1 VGEPLHILILEDWA
15 NDAEL
20 MLREVRKEG
29 IEFAALRVDTEDG
42 FRRQIRECRPDLILA
57 DYNLPAYD
65 GLSALA
71 VARQECAGVPFILVS
86 GSLGEERAVQAIR
99 QGATDYLLKQNLGRL
114 GPAVRRA
121 LREAEEWSQRRQTE
135 EALQKSE
142 AQLANA
148 VKMANLGHW
157 EFDIASGMFTFSD
170 SFYAIFHTNAREM
183 GGYRMSIADY
193 ARRFVHPDDAPMVG
207 AETRKALETDDP
219 NFNRYVEHRILYAD
233 GGVGHIA
240 VRFFIVKDAQGKTIK
255 TYGVNQ
261 DITERKRAEEA
272 RFEALAR
279 FSGFAEASQYG
290 MGMANLDGRITYVNP
305 RLACMVG
312 EASTAVCLG
321 KHFPTAYYSESMAR
335 RLQEEVMPALMR
347 DGHWHGEL
355 ELQTVDGRRVPTD
368 ENYFVIRDER
378 GRPRYVAV
386 ILTDITERKRAE
398 AALRASEAKHRLLF
412 ETSHDAIMTL
422 APPSWRFTSG
432 NSAAVT
438 MFGARDE
445 ADFTSRGPWEYSPEC
460 QPDGRPSADKAR
472 EMIETAVRDGSHFF
486 EWTHK
491 RLGGEEFPA
500 TVLLSRMEI
509 GGQVALQATVRDI
522 SDEKR
527 LEEQNLRTQRLESLG
542 TLAGGI
548 AHDLNNILSPMLLGA
563 QSLQEEPLTADQREI
578 AEMLESSAQ
587 RGADIIKQILT
598 FARGIEGAKGPVQI
612 RHVIRETLGMIRE
625 TFPRSIRI
633 ESDLPSDLWPVAG
646 DPTRL
651 HQVLLNLCVNS
662 RDAMPQGGTL
672 TVSAENR
679 QADESFARMAG
690 LPGSGDYLVWTVE
703 DTGEGIPPHI
713 LPRIFDPFFSTKG
726 PGKGTGL
733 GLSTAHGIVKAH
745 GGAIRVY
752 STPGQGSKFEIFL
765 PAVRDA
771 NEGDEVNKQT
781 LPQGHGE
788 LILVADDEGRIRQ
801 AVNATLEASGYAT
814 AIAQNGIEVVALCA
828 AKRAE
833 VRGVVL
839 DMMMPEMSGE
849 VALRAI
855 RKMMP
860 GIPVVAMSGLTEG
873 LQLPEDERTVLLK
886 KPFGKAELLHALRRL
901 LDQPGGAPVK
911 TEAPGP
917 SS

>member
-1 VGEPLHILILEDWA
+1 
-15 NDAEL
+15 
-20 MLREVRKEG
+20 
-29 IEFAALRVDTEDG
+29 
-42 FRRQIRECRPDLILA
+42 
-57 DYNLPAYD
+57 
-65 GLSALA
+65 
-71 VARQECAGVPFILVS
+71 
-86 GSLGEERAVQAIR
+86 
-99 QGATDYLLKQNLGRL
+99 
-114 GPAVRRA
+114 
-121 LREAEEWSQRRQTE
+121 
-135 EALQKSE
+135 
-142 AQLANA
+142 
-148 VKMANLGHW
+148 
-157 EFDIASGMFTFSD
+157 
-170 SFYAIFHTNAREM
+170 
-183 GGYRMSIADY
+183 
-193 ARRFVHPDDAPMVG
+193 
-207 AETRKALETDDP
+207 
-219 NFNRYVEHRILYAD
+219 
-233 GGVGHIA
+233 
-240 VRFFIVKDAQGKTIK
+240 
-255 TYGVNQ
+255 
-261 DITERKRAEEA
+261 
-272 RFEALAR
+272 
-279 FSGFAEASQYG
+279 
-290 MGMANLDGRITYVNP
+290 
-305 RLACMVG
+305 
-312 EASTAVCLG
+312 
-321 KHFPTAYYSESMAR
+321 
-335 RLQEEVMPALMR
+335 
-347 DGHWHGEL
+347 
-355 ELQTVDGRRVPTD
+355 
-368 ENYFVIRDER
+368 
-378 GRPRYVAV
+378 
-386 ILTDITERKRAE
+386 
-398 AALRASEAKHRLLF
+398 
-412 ETSHDAIMTL
+412 
-422 APPSWRFTSG
+422 
-432 NSAAVT
+432 
-438 MFGARDE
+438 
-445 ADFTSRGPWEYSPEC
+445 
-460 QPDGRPSADKAR
+460 
-472 EMIETAVRDGSHFF
+472 
-486 EWTHK
+486 
-491 RLGGEEFPA
+491 
-500 TVLLSRMEI
+500 
-509 GGQVALQATVRDI
+509 
-522 SDEKR
+522 
-527 LEEQNLRTQRLESLG
+527 
-542 TLAGGI
+542 
-548 AHDLNNILSPMLLGA
+548 
-563 QSLQEEPLTADQREI
+563 
-578 AEMLESSAQ
+578 
-587 RGADIIKQILT
+587 
-598 FARGIEGAKGPVQI
+598 
-612 RHVIRETLGMIRE
+612 MIRE